1 MCKIYC
7 CIYRIGIKINFF
19 DVWSCFDIL
28 HTFLNET
35 FIGSQAMLM
44 HNGGGV
50 GGYMYHPHHQC
61 PEHRHAMIMN
71 DSGMEGVEG
80 ATARNLAEVCRVYT
94 SLVEFMKIPP

>member
-1 MCKIYC
+1 
-7 CIYRIGIKINFF
+7 
-19 DVWSCFDIL
+19 
-28 HTFLNET
+28 
-35 FIGSQAMLM
+35 M

-80 ATARNLAEVCRVYT
+80 ATARNLAEVRKFRGELIKYRRHRNFT
-94 SLVEFMKIPP
+94 N